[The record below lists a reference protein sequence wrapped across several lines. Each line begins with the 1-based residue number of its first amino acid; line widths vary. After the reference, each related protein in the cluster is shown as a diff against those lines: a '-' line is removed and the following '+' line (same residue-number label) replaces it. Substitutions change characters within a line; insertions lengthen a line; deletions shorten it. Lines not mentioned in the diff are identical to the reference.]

1 VTPKNRTEIPSDLA
15 AQVLFESDR
24 TCCICRDRSRN
35 IQIHHVDG
43 NPSNNVDGNLAVL
56 CFDCHRDTQ
65 IRGGFDRKID
75 AAQIALYKKDWLIRV
90 AERRDKDHGPRSPEY
105 LCTVA
110 QRVVRFM
117 QMKENSDEHRYTFEA
132 DYPQVN
138 TGDLS
143 SDEETNECISAF
155 VTSALQRFREEA
167 IISSSEK
174 NEVITRH
181 PATSWD
187 YLSISH
193 EVTLFSQGLLSIE
206 YRLER
211 YHAMAVHHVTKTH
224 TLNFRL
230 HPSLKLELDDIFDE
244 SNDYL
249 EVLSQYCIADLHKQ
263 QPMRFHDPSERLA
276 QLKEKQDEWILSGA
290 GPSVSN
296 YGHLVLV
303 KGGIKVIF
311 DEYQVGSYA
320 EGKYEVFIP
329 ILVIEP
335 ILRESIKAL
344 LR

>member
-1 VTPKNRTEIPSDLA
+1 MTPKNRTEIPSDLA
-15 AQVLFESDR
+15 ARVLFESDR
-24 TCCICRDRSRN
+24 TCCICRDRSRF
-35 IQIHHVDG
+35 IQIHHLDG
-43 NPSNNVDGNLAVL
+43 NPNNNVDGNLAVL

-75 AAQIALYKKDWLIRV
+75 AAQITLYKKDWLIRV
-90 AERRDKDHGPRSPEY
+90 AERRDKDYGPRSPEY
-105 LCTVA
+105 LGTA

-117 QMKENSDEHRYTFEA
+117 QMEEKSDEYRYTFEA
-132 DYPQVN
+132 EYPLVN
-138 TGDLS
+138 TGDLP

-155 VTSALQRFREEA
+155 VTSVLQRFREEA
-167 IISSSEK
+167 IITTSEK
-174 NEVITRH
+174 NDVKTVH

-193 EVTLFSQGLLSIE
+193 EVMLFSQGLLSIE
-206 YRLER
+206 YRLGR
-211 YHAMAVHHVTKTH
+211 YHAMAVHPVTKTH

-249 EVLSQYCIADLHKQ
+249 EVLSQYCITDLHKQ
-263 QPMRFHDPSERLA
+263 QPMRFHDPGERLA

-290 GPSVSN
+290 GPSASN
-296 YGHLVLV
+296 YGQLVFV
-303 KGGIKVIF
+303 KGGIKVFF

-320 EGKYEVFIP
+320 EGRYEVFIP
-329 ILVIEP
+329 IPVIEP
-335 ILRESIKAL
+335 ILRNSIKAL